1 MHMSR
6 FGALVVQAE
15 NGRRFLE
22 VAWASKGGCAGQ
34 GPTDGGLRRSGIWRW
49 LTS

>member
-15 NGRRFLE
+15 NGRRLLAATKKFG
-22 VAWASKGGCAGQ
+22 WAAS
-34 GPTDGGLRRSGIWRW
+34 
-49 LTS
+49 